1 MAKTAEELE
10 AERVKAERVK
20 ADADAKAAKLKAD
33 IAAGICDDDGVP
45 YKNRAKEAERKRDV
59 AEQLRLETQ
68 QKLDELAANPPPEPV
83 ELDPWTQQQKTIVTE
98 EIGKFRKEFKNE
110 LKAEREAETTMRG
123 ILDKLAVD
131 QPLIK
136 KYRTAI
142 EDRLSLLSPNLK
154 TNPASVEM
162 VADAVIGKHVS
173 EILKE
178 NAPPIDDSTSRRLIG
193 SESEVL
199 PAHPSAPGPAIIVLT
214 AKEQAYADSHQLV
227 EKKWSNQQIRDWY
240 KKVEAK
246 KLAAEK

>member
-98 EIGKFRKEFKNE
+98 EIGKFRKE

-136 KYRTAI
+136 KYRTTI
-142 EDRLSLLSPNLK
+142 EAKLALLSPNLK
-154 TNPASVEM
+154 INPVSIEM
-162 VADAVIGKHVS
+162 IADAVIGKHVS

-178 NAPPIDDSTSRRLIG
+178 NAPAIDDGTSRRLIG
-193 SESEVL
+193 SGSEVL